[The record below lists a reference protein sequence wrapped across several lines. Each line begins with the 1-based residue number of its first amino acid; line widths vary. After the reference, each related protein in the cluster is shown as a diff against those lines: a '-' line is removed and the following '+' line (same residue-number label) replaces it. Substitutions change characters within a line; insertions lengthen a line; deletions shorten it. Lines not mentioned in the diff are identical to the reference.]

1 MRVDQGVP
9 AMWPEALGTKPR
21 ATRHDLGKVMNM
33 TLTMNTSN
41 DTLHL
46 PALLKHTPVLGLDW
60 WSMERGGDTYLY
72 ARHCDLNSRRH
83 PLVVWKSGS
92 HSPVVSP
99 NHGDIAERAA
109 CQRVIDALIAS
120 GHLTFDMAERL
131 ATESDK
137 IRNAAKSSGAASKWY
152 RDSAK
157 AVDQWLKDCSGIAK
171 RNVSGAG
178 FADRNMITGV
188 TSARSRV
195 ICARQRTG
203 MIIPNFDATKV
214 TSWSDL
220 EDSAVTPAYGPA
232 SEILINKPLDQI
244 VTDQADSG
252 NDDVASDT
260 TDEVVAIV
268 EEAIATDSAE
278 YQKMLQAAQL
288 VGVDLPK
295 FIEAHAPAA
304 APVTIDPRAAQAD
317 GSLIPVAS
325 GTFKWRGSGWEAAK
339 SALTMAHAAGDK
351 QVVLA
356 TGPTGCGKTMGAVEY
371 AAEAKRP
378 CIVVDCTT
386 LTEPTDLF
394 GSLVA
399 VDGSTKF
406 VKSKVVEVLAMD
418 GAVVIFD
425 EVNRASAAV
434 RNAMFAILDG
444 RGATTIESVL
454 DEDQNPIE
462 VHVAGNAAIICTA
475 NIGAEYAGVARLD
488 MAFRNRATCEVRVDY
503 LTPSAERDL
512 LVKVTGV
519 KRDAAQ
525 KIATLAA
532 WFRAESQKAIGGAVT
547 TSMSTRRSIETAKH
561 VARGMDLLEAM
572 TIGSINSVDDDTE
585 RKACMAFATQC
596 ANG

>member
-1 MRVDQGVP
+1 MRVDQGVS
-9 AMWPEALGTKPR
+9 AMWQEALGTKPR
-21 ATRHDLGKVMNM
+21 ATRHDLGKVIHM
-33 TLTMNTSN
+33 TISINTAN
-41 DTLHL
+41 TAMHNPTHPAGDTSL
-46 PALLKHTPVLGLDW
+46 ALDW
-60 WSMERGGDTYLY
+60 WSLERRGQTWLY
-72 ARHCDLNSRRH
+72 ARHCDMNGRRH
-83 PLVVWKSGS
+83 PLIVWESGR
-92 HSPVVSP
+92 HSPIVSP
-99 NHGDIAERAA
+99 QYGDIAERAA
-109 CQRVIDALIAS
+109 CQRVVDALVTS
-120 GHLTFDMAERL
+120 GKLTFDMAERL
-131 ATESDK
+131 AKQSDT
-137 IRNAAKSSGAASKWY
+137 IRDDAKSSGAASKWY

-157 AVDQWLKDCSGIAK
+157 HVDRWLKDSNGQGFTDRDMIA
-171 RNVSGAG
+171 
-178 FADRNMITGV
+178 GV
-188 TSARSRV
+188 TSPRSRV
-195 ICARQRTG
+195 ICARQMTG
-203 MIIPNFDATKV
+203 MVIPNLVSTKCQSWVECDRHVQSIATDTAADV
-214 TSWSDL
+214 VSD
-220 EDSAVTPAYGPA
+220 T
-232 SEILINKPLDQI
+232 
-244 VTDQADSG
+244 TDI
-252 NDDVASDT
+252 DT
-260 TDEVVAIV
+260 TDEVVAIAD
-268 EEAIATDSAE
+268 EAIKSDCAE
-278 YQKMLQAAQL
+278 YSKMLQAAQL
-288 VGVDLPK
+288 IGVDLPK
-295 FIEAHAPAA
+295 FIEAHAPASS
-304 APVTIDPRAAQAD
+304 PITIDPRAAQAD

-371 AAEAKRP
+371 AAESKRP

-406 VKSKVVEVLAMD
+406 VKSKVVDVLAMD

-454 DEDQNPIE
+454 DEDQKPIE

-503 LTPSAERDL
+503 LTPAAERDL

-532 WFRAESQKAIGGAVT
+532 WFRAESQKAIGGQVT

-585 RKACMAFATQC
+585 RTACMAFATQC
-596 ANG
+596 VSG

>member
-1 MRVDQGVP
+1 
-9 AMWPEALGTKPR
+9 
-21 ATRHDLGKVMNM
+21 M
-33 TLTMNTSN
+33 TQRINHRN
-41 DTLHL
+41 KNLHL
-46 PALLKHTPVLGLDW
+46 PALLKDTPVLGLDW

-92 HSPVVSP
+92 HSPAVSP
-99 NHGDIAERAA
+99 DHGDITERAA
-109 CQRVIDALIAS
+109 CQRVVGALIAT

-152 RDSAK
+152 RETAK
-157 AVDQWLKDCSGIAK
+157 IIDRFLKNGWGI
-171 RNVSGAG
+171 GG
-178 FADRNMITGV
+178 FADRNMVTGI

-195 ICARQRTG
+195 ICARQNAE
-203 MIIPNFDATKV
+203 MIIPNFAASKV
-214 TSWSDL
+214 TSWTEL
-220 EDSAVTPAYGPA
+220 ERSAVSPAFGPD
-232 SEILINKPLDQI
+232 SQLIVNAPVDDI
-244 VTDQADSG
+244 VADQADAG
-252 NDDVASDT
+252 NDDVVSDTTVDDT

-268 EEAIATDSAE
+268 EEAIASDSAE

-295 FIEAHAPAA
+295 FIEAHAPAS
-304 APVTIDPRAAQAD
+304 APVTIDPRVAQAD
-317 GSLIPVAS
+317 DSLVPVAS
-325 GTFKWRGSGWEAAK
+325 GTFKWKGSGWEAAK

-406 VKSKVVEVLAMD
+406 VKSKVVDVLAMD

-585 RKACMAFATQC
+585 RKSCMAFATQC
-596 ANG
+596 VNG

>member
-1 MRVDQGVP
+1 MTISINTANTSLHSP
-9 AMWPEALGTKPR
+9 
-21 ATRHDLGKVMNM
+21 
-33 TLTMNTSN
+33 TLTSG
-41 DTLHL
+41 H
-46 PALLKHTPVLGLDW
+46 PVLALDW
-60 WSMERGGDTYLY
+60 WSLDRNGETWLY
-72 ARHCDLNSRRH
+72 ARHCDMNGRRH
-83 PLVVWKSGS
+83 PLIVWESGR
-92 HSPVVSP
+92 HSPLVSP
-99 NHGDIAERAA
+99 QHGDIAERAA
-109 CQRVIDALIAS
+109 CQRTIDALIAN
-120 GHLTFDMAERL
+120 GHLTFEMADRL
-131 ATESDK
+131 AKSSNT
-137 IRNAAKSSGAASKWY
+137 IRDVAKNSGAASKWY

-157 AVDQWLKDCSGIAK
+157 HVDQWLKDANGFNFTDRDMVTGI
-171 RNVSGAG
+171 
-178 FADRNMITGV
+178 
-188 TSARSRV
+188 TSPRSRV
-195 ICARQRTG
+195 ICARQNMG
-203 MIIPNFDATKV
+203 MIIPNFAASKCDSWVDCERGAGSPPCAPEPLKPATDV
-214 TSWSDL
+214 VSD
-220 EDSAVTPAYGPA
+220 T
-232 SEILINKPLDQI
+232 
-244 VTDQADSG
+244 TDD
-252 NDDVASDT
+252 DT
-260 TDEVVAIV
+260 TDEVVAIAG
-268 EEAIATDSAE
+268 EAIKSDSAE
-278 YQKMLQAAQL
+278 YSKMLQAAQL

-295 FIEAHAPAA
+295 FIKTHAPAS
-304 APVTIDPRAAQAD
+304 APITIDPRAEQAD

-371 AAEAKRP
+371 AAQSKRP
-378 CIVVDCTT
+378 CIIVDCTT

-399 VDGSTKF
+399 VNGSTKF
-406 VKSKVVEVLAMD
+406 VTSKVVDVLAMD

-462 VHVAGNAAIICTA
+462 VHVAGNAAVICTA

-488 MAFRNRATCEVRVDY
+488 MAFRNRATCEVRVSY
-503 LTPSAERDL
+503 LTPASERDL
-512 LVKVTGV
+512 LVKLTGV
-519 KRDAAQ
+519 KIDAAQ

-532 WFRAESQKAIGGAVT
+532 WFRAESQKAIGGQVT

-585 RKACMAFATQC
+585 RTACMAFATQC
-596 ANG
+596 VSG